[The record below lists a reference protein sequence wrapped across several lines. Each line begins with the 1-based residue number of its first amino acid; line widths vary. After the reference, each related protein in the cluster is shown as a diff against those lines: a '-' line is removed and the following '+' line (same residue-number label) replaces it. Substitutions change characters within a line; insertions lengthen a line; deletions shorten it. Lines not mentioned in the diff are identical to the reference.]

1 MIDQVLGQDTALR
14 ILQESLD
21 GGRAAHA
28 WIFSGPRGVGKCTT
42 ALALARRVLGANTD
56 DHPDL
61 HVLRKEDAA
70 WSQNPALQRR
80 RQTNIPIDLVREAI
94 IGGRT
99 SDDRWH
105 DATVFKTP
113 VRGPAK
119 VFIVDEAE
127 LLDDTAQNALL
138 KTLEEPPPG
147 TWIILIT
154 NRGDLL
160 LPTVRSRCQG
170 VTFGQLSPEVMAVW
184 AQREGLDLA
193 DPFVSW
199 AISHADGSPGCA
211 QAALHAQLPALAAQ
225 LKPLLGAPGG
235 GAYDPAW
242 TESLIGF
249 LEAFCE
255 QRQSENSAASKEAAN
270 IDAITLVLQVFGSAS
285 RAATASGNH
294 KLGATT
300 AAILSDIESQLAAHL
315 SAKVLLESMV
325 VRWTHLDAGEG
336 HLAPISA

>member
-1 MIDQVLGQDTALR
+1 MDQILGQDAALHT
-14 ILQESLD
+14 LQRALD

-28 WIFSGPRGVGKCTT
+28 WVFSGPRGVGKFT
-42 ALALARRVLGANTD
+42 AAFALARQLLDTTRD

-80 RQTNIPIDLVREAI
+80 KQTNIPIDLVREAI

-113 VRGPAK
+113 VRGSVK

-147 TWIILIT
+147 TWIILVT
-154 NRGDLL
+154 SRDDLL

-170 VTFGQLSPEVMAVW
+170 VMFGQVPQEAMVAW
-184 AQREGLDLA
+184 AQREGLDPA

-199 AISHADGSPGCA
+199 ALSHAHGSPGCA
-211 QAALHAQLPALAAQ
+211 QAALDAQLPALAAR
-225 LKPLLGAPGG
+225 LRPLLGAPGG
-235 GAYDPAW
+235 GTYDPVW
-242 TESLIGF
+242 TESLIEF
-249 LEAFCE
+249 LQGFCE

-270 IDAITLVLQVFGSAS
+270 VDAITLVLQVFGEAS
-285 RAATASGNH
+285 RAATSRGELD
-294 KLGATT
+294 LGAAT
-300 AAILSDIESQLAAHL
+300 AAVLSDIESQLAAHL
-315 SAKVLLESMV
+315 SAKVLLESLV
-325 VRWTHLDAGEG
+325 VRWTHLGLG
-336 HLAPISA
+336 TGTLAPLSA